1 MVMGATDQILPE
13 DLPAEIFEVVALA
26 PDSSPKY
33 QNVVKEQK
41 KQLVQKAMQQCGG
54 NYIEAAKVL
63 GLHPNSLLRL
73 IRRPGAESSRV
84 RSAMRKAA
92 FLGRLLLLDGILLS
106 ARAILVFTPRTATQ
120 YADRLLRL
128 SWSSWLSP
136 FSVFKACCLLSLHV

>member
-1 MVMGATDQILPE
+1 MPYSGQSRSAEARDCLLSYDWPGNVRELEHAIERAMVMGATDQILPE

-73 IRRPGAESSRV
+73 IRNLGL
-84 RSAMRKAA
+84 KAA
-92 FLGRLLLLDGILLS
+92 
-106 ARAILVFTPRTATQ
+106 ATEAQ
-120 YADRLLRL
+120 
-128 SWSSWLSP
+128 
-136 FSVFKACCLLSLHV
+136 